1 MKIRKM
7 FFFIYYMVILLVI
20 QRTNCTL
27 CVTKVIVRVPKEKD
41 IGLIFDLT
49 VTNKG
54 EKKDIQEFVVT
65 SDGTCTLN
73 TTNGDQVRNVG
84 RIFGG
89 DFGAIQPGKTETIS
103 LSLYNRVGTCP
114 IIISTTNS
122 QNELSHTL
130 QLLHFDTRFET
141 LDPEKHSLRKH
152 RDFTDCNNWDKDY
165 FHNCTPLNCEERYFG
180 QRSFYNFKTEQ
191 CEQVTPC
198 SSQDEYYDMYANEC
212 VDKNNFITE
221 EELEQI
227 RDGKF
232 DNNYLELRGGSSN
245 GNKETPTASTK
256 KGCSSKPKQCSSG
269 RLSLQDFNNC
279 LQHLEMGKTEEEI
292 NQGKAIRES
301 QPNMSGKKSTLGLSL
316 TSFYYDWYLPWRSEN
331 IEEEEQDREGTI
343 LAGSHE
349 VSSGARK
356 LDILGWIGL
365 ISKGLFIILLLI
377 IFQMALT
384 CVTYIFICI
393 TIYGFLELVSKLKKP
408 ETFDGLSRKLT
419 PRDTESQHSIVTST
433 SCMSQR

>member
-1 MKIRKM
+1 
-7 FFFIYYMVILLVI
+7 MVILLVI

-103 LSLYNRVGTCP
+103 LVWPTVSLYNRVGTCP

-232 DNNYLELRGGSSN
+232 DNNYLELRGG
-245 GNKETPTASTK
+245 
-256 KGCSSKPKQCSSG
+256 
-269 RLSLQDFNNC
+269 
-279 LQHLEMGKTEEEI
+279 
-292 NQGKAIRES
+292 
-301 QPNMSGKKSTLGLSL
+301 
-316 TSFYYDWYLPWRSEN
+316 
-331 IEEEEQDREGTI
+331 
-343 LAGSHE
+343 
-349 VSSGARK
+349 
-356 LDILGWIGL
+356 
-365 ISKGLFIILLLI
+365 ILLLI